1 MRILVADSH
10 LPIPDVVRPDRNRH
24 TVGVAG
30 AGRSGRAEPGPRH
43 RLDAVRGH
51 RCAGSRFDAVAERSS
66 VR

>member
-10 LPIPDVVRPDRNRH
+10 LPIPDVVRPDRDRH

-43 RLDAVRGH
+43 R
-51 RCAGSRFDAVAERSS
+51 CAGSRSDAVAEHSS